1 MAQFPELIQ
10 ALLDPKTYPDSPSRV
25 NLNDLKSLYPNLDIA
40 HLTVDTS
47 QDPPEDWHIIG
58 VARK

>member
-47 QDPPEDWHIIG
+47 QDLPEQWYITG
-58 VARK
+58 MEKR

>member
-10 ALLDPKTYPDSPSRV
+10 ALLDPKTYPDSPPRV
-25 NLNDLKSLYPNLDIA
+25 DLNDLKSLYPNLDIA

-47 QDPPEDWHIIG
+47 QDFRSSG
-58 VARK
+58 TS

>member
-25 NLNDLKSLYPNLDIA
+25 NLNDLKSLYPSLDIA